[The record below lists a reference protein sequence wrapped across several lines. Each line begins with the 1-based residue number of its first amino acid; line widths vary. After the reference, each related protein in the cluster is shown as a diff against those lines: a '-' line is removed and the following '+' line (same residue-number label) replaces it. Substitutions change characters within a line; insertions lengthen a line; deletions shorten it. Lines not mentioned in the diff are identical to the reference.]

1 MGRCPKHQKKTS
13 SSGYIV
19 FGDVNDCQRRRN
31 PGHVIYKRIRKYFEV
46 LRHLFLKD
54 EKAHRSVVV
63 VVFVVVVVVLVIA
76 VEVVK

>member
-1 MGRCPKHQKKTS
+1 M
-13 SSGYIV
+13 
-19 FGDVNDCQRRRN
+19 
-31 PGHVIYKRIRKYFEV
+31 IYKRIRKYFGV

-63 VVFVVVVVVLVIA
+63 VVLVVVVVVLVIA